1 MKKIFLNLVLCFFVS
16 NLSIAA
22 SSVTT
27 RVVTEAEKQ
36 EKIDLKQQLSDA
48 KKLYDKGYIL
58 KLLDEA
64 SKVKNFK
71 NPNLEKFNEK
81 FRYIEIGL
89 TELIDKAYSKRSLD
103 HTIPYGCQSN
113 CLSIEALK
121 SDVDFKSQNTD
132 LINDEIFGKLPHM
145 FNAYAGSMVTDGIG
159 KSEFYSAFWRERKQ
173 IIMEALENSGD
184 KMGHCYPKDTSDSW
198 NCAGPELIKKRISKY
213 NFETITNTDTR
224 FTFKKILEENF
235 LKFKDYVCI
244 EGGNDFN
251 SCQTPS
257 AKFEEDV
264 NSKLSELLAVM
275 PSIENLIMSQFYIT
289 HKYYPVNELRE
300 LNIRTLKEFS
310 KFAKVSTGCK
320 DGVVFKGECMEKT
333 RVGDTYLL
341 AKTHD
346 EALAAGKKTFLFV
359 DGKTYKVQHE
369 TDTYGSGNGWAPLL
383 NAQNKANNKAFRAG
397 KKTYRFDGEIYQ
409 IEQKILPEY
418 NKYFVQAH
426 DGYFLG
432 GGCTFQYPTTGSN
445 DNFARYPIGNKLLD
459 QPIKATLPKKMN
471 SVKDISDN
479 TIRISYIEKQDIV
492 NVKKGKKYIMELKFG
507 ELDGLLNIR
516 PSMAKSSFDV
526 ISGEASITLNGDA
539 RNIYTFK
546 SNSQGHRYYL
556 MENERAGTT
565 EVWVTYAGG
574 SKGGYSDRKGTEIAF
589 VFDFNK
595 NTGIFAHF
603 EREQQFD
610 FNILYDHISQEV
622 ETQDKQQINR
632 CYIDEKREV
641 TKLVDNYP
649 PVLSYTDF
657 RKKTLKY
664 EKLLPMHYHQTFKL
678 DPKYYPWASKLSPK
692 QHFDSEV
699 MYAERKSPAKSK
711 LAQEQY
717 YEHFLMLMQRAAK
730 EGILKAQFELAML
743 YKKGELVNQNYEKAF
758 DLFQLAA
765 TQNIR
770 GQGITAEA
778 QYKIGEM
785 YKKGQGVK
793 QDNNLA
799 YMWLYVSWKTINS
812 NKLEVVRNSLN
823 DTEKLLSNQ
832 QLSRSKN
839 AAEKCLKSGFE
850 VCEVEVESKSK
861 SSNSQPENCTFIPPD
876 RFSSGTKKHWTYSCL
891 CTDPEVSKACSP
903 LIEASSFKNLE
914 FKTPWHYHDYED
926 EAYDK
931 DSNLIDKDIAL
942 YEWEAINSALVDLM
956 LTYPPSPYL
965 VVNSIDLNNDS
976 KEEVIVFYQSEDIY
990 DEWNESRSG
999 PSCQGFI
1006 GGKKGYERQR
1016 LEYDLRQYGYCN
1028 YMILQKIDGK
1038 WGEIMLDLQADD
1050 GRLIPGTS
1058 SAGSAKSIIVSKNKT
1073 NGYSDLF
1080 FRSKKGNN
1088 LTTTK
1093 CQYSKDN
1100 SIKFYEAVGSATSTS
1115 QKSSQQEPV
1124 EVISLPGAYVCSF
1137 DNISTRNFNFLAP
1150 EANSGFPWEICQSHI
1165 ENCE

>member
-1 MKKIFLNLVLCFFVS
+1 MKKIFINLVLCFFVS

-22 SSVTT
+22 VKVYS
-27 RVVTEAEKQ
+27 EAEKQ
-36 EKIDLKQQLSDA
+36 KMAEERQALVDKETQQLSDA
-48 KKLYDKGYIL
+48 KKLYDKDYIL
-58 KLLDEA
+58 KLLEE
-64 SKVKNFK
+64 SKAQNFK

-89 TELIDKAYSKRSLD
+89 SELFDKIYNPQYWQQLGVDAF
-103 HTIPYGCQSN
+103 
-113 CLSIEALK
+113 K
-121 SDVDFKSQNTD
+121 SDVDFKSQHPD
-132 LINDEIFGKLPHM
+132 LINDEIFGSLCNM
-145 FNAYAGSMVTDGIG
+145 VNAYAGVTVCGNG
-159 KSEFYSAFWRERKQ
+159 YTSGESAFYSAFWLERKQ
-173 IIMEALENSGD
+173 IIMEALENSED
-184 KMGHCYPKDTSDSW
+184 KMNHCYRIHQ
-198 NCAGPELIKKRISKY
+198 CQGPELLMKRNAK
-213 NFETITNTDTR
+213 NWGDAITNTDAR

-244 EGGNDFN
+244 EGGNDFS

-257 AKFEEDV
+257 EKFEEDV
-264 NSKLSELLAVM
+264 NSKLPELLAVL
-275 PSIENLIMSQFYIT
+275 PSIESIIMSQWYVT
-289 HKYYPVNELRE
+289 LKHYPFEELRE
-300 LNIRTLKEFS
+300 LNIRKLKEFS

-320 DGVVFKGECMEKT
+320 DGVVFKGECMDKT

-359 DGKTYKVQHE
+359 DGKTYKVQPASRPG
-369 TDTYGSGNGWAPLL
+369 DGWAPLL
-383 NAQNKANNKAFRAG
+383 NAQNKASNKAFRAG
-397 KKTYRFDGEIYQ
+397 KKSYRFDGEIYQ
-409 IEQKILPEY
+409 VEQKILPEY
-418 NKYFVQAH
+418 NKFFVKAH
-426 DGYFLG
+426 DGNFLG
-432 GGCTFQYPTTGSN
+432 GGCTFQYPTSGSH
-445 DNFARYPIGNKLLD
+445 DNFARYPIGNRLLD
-459 QPIKATLPKKMN
+459 QPIKATLPKKMK

-479 TIRISYIEKQDIV
+479 TVRISYIEKQDIV

-516 PSMAKSSFDV
+516 PSMAKSTIDV
-526 ISGEASITLNGDA
+526 ISGEVSITLNGDA
-539 RNIYTFK
+539 RNIYNFK

-556 MENERAGTT
+556 IENERAGTT
-565 EVWVTYAGG
+565 EVWISYASGQQNGRYGG
-574 SKGGYSDRKGTEIAF
+574 NRGTEIAF

-595 NTGIFAHF
+595 NTGIFSHF

-610 FNILYDHISQEV
+610 FNILYDHVSQEV

-657 RKKTLKY
+657 RKKTLKH

-678 DPKYYPWASKLSPK
+678 DPKYYPWASKYSPK
-692 QHFDSEV
+692 EHFDSKV
-699 MYAERKSPAKSK
+699 MYAEKESSAKNK
-711 LAQEQY
+711 LAQEEY
-717 YEHFLMLMQRAAK
+717 YEHFLMLMQKAAT

-758 DLFQLAA
+758 NLFQLAA
-765 TQNIR
+765 NQYIR

-778 QYKIGEM
+778 QYEIGEM

-839 AAEKCLKSGFE
+839 AAEKCLKSGFK
-850 VCEVEVESKSK
+850 VCVLETESKSK
-861 SSNSQPENCTFIPPD
+861 SS
-876 RFSSGTKKHWTYSCL
+876 L
-891 CTDPEVSKACSP
+891 CTDSEVLKVLSSSSTSPLVRQMPLTYISLKACSS
-903 LIEASSFKNLE
+903 LIEASSSKNLE

-931 DSNLIDKDIAL
+931 DSNLIDKDLAL
-942 YEWEAINSALVDLM
+942 YEWEAINSALGDLM
-956 LTYPPSPYL
+956 ITYPPSPYL

-1006 GGKKGYERQR
+1006 GGKKGYERHR

-1028 YMILQKIDGK
+1028 YMILEKIDGK
-1038 WGEIMLDLQADD
+1038 WEEIMLDLQAGD
-1050 GRLIPGTS
+1050 GRLMPGTS
-1058 SAGSAKSIIVSKNKT
+1058 SAGSAKSIIVSKNTT

-1088 LTTTK
+1088 LSTIK
-1093 CQYSKDN
+1093 CEYSKDN
-1100 SIKFYEAVGSATSTS
+1100 SVKFYEAVGSATSTS

-1124 EVISLPGAYVCSF
+1124 EVISLPGAYVCS
-1137 DNISTRNFNFLAP
+1137 DDI
-1150 EANSGFPWEICQSHI
+1150 PWETCQQHI

>member
-1 MKKIFLNLVLCFFVS
+1 MKKIFLNLILCFFVS
-16 NLSIAA
+16 NLSIAGA
-22 SSVTT
+22 VLTKKSESVI
-27 RVVTEAEKQ
+27 EAEKIELKQ
-36 EKIDLKQQLSDA
+36 QKQQLSDA
-48 KKLYDKGYIL
+48 KKLYDKDYIL

-64 SKVKNFK
+64 SKVQNFK
-71 NPNLEKFNEK
+71 NPNLETFNEN

-89 TELIDKAYSKRSLD
+89 TELFDKAYSKRSLD
-103 HTIPYGCQSN
+103 HTIPYGCQSD
-113 CLSIEALK
+113 CVSIEALR

-310 KFAKVSTGCK
+310 KFAKVSAGCK
-320 DGVVFKGECMEKT
+320 DGVVFKGECMDKT

-409 IEQKILPEY
+409 VEQKILPEY
-418 NKYFVQAH
+418 NKYFVKAH
-426 DGYFLG
+426 DGNFLG
-432 GGCTFQYPTTGSN
+432 GGCTFQYPTTGSH
-445 DNFARYPIGNKLLD
+445 DNFARYPIGNRLLD

-479 TIRISYIEKQDIV
+479 TIRISYIEKQDIL
-492 NVKKGKKYIMELKFG
+492 NVEKGKKYIMELKFG
-507 ELDGLLNIR
+507 KLDGLLNIR

-526 ISGEASITLNGDA
+526 VSGDVSITLNGDV
-539 RNIYTFK
+539 RNIYNFK
-546 SNSQGHRYYL
+546 ANTQGHRYYL

-565 EVWVTYAGG
+565 EVWVTYASGRDG
-574 SKGGYSDRKGTEIAF
+574 RYSDSRGTEIAF

-595 NTGIFAHF
+595 NTGIFAQF

-632 CYIDEKREV
+632 CYINEKREV

-678 DPKYYPWASKLSPK
+678 DPKYYPWASKYSPK
-692 QHFDSEV
+692 EHFDSKV
-699 MYAERKSPAKSK
+699 MYAEKESSAKNK
-711 LAQEQY
+711 LVQEEY
-717 YEHFLMLMQRAAK
+717 YEHFLMLMQEAAK

-758 DLFQLAA
+758 NLFQLAA
-765 TQNIR
+765 NQYIR

-778 QYKIGEM
+778 QYEIGEM

-839 AAEKCLKSGFE
+839 AAEKCLKSGFK
-850 VCEVEVESKSK
+850 VCVLETESKSK
-861 SSNSQPENCTFIPPD
+861 SS
-876 RFSSGTKKHWTYSCL
+876 L
-891 CTDPEVSKACSP
+891 CTDSEVLKVLSSSSTSPLVRQIPLTYISLKACSP
-903 LIEASSFKNLE
+903 LIEASSSKNLE

-931 DSNLIDKDIAL
+931 DSNLIDKDLAL
-942 YEWEAINSALVDLM
+942 YEWEAINSALGDLM
-956 LTYPPSPYL
+956 ITYPPSPYL

-990 DEWNESRSG
+990 DEWNESRVG

-1006 GGKKGYERQR
+1006 GGKKGYERHR

-1028 YMILQKIDGK
+1028 YMILEKIDGK
-1038 WGEIMLDLQADD
+1038 WEEIMLDLQAGD
-1050 GRLIPGTS
+1050 GRLMPGTS
-1058 SAGSAKSIIVSKNKT
+1058 SAGSAKSIIVSKNTT

-1088 LTTTK
+1088 LSTIK
-1093 CQYSKDN
+1093 CEYSKDN
-1100 SIKFYEAVGSATSTS
+1100 SVKFYEAVGSATSTS

-1124 EVISLPGAYVCSF
+1124 EVISLPGAYVCSY
-1137 DNISTRNFNFLAP
+1137 DI
-1150 EANSGFPWEICQSHI
+1150 PWETCQQHI